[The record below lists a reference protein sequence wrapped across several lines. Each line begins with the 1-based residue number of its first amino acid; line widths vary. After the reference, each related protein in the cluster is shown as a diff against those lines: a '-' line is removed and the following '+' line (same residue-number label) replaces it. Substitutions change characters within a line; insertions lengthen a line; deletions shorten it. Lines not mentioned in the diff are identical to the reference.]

1 MLKRS
6 LDAIGTFRAFLGSE
20 REKKFQIM
28 KMTFSVE
35 SLVINFRSL
44 EAAAAAVAAVAA
56 VAAAAAVA
64 AVAAVAAA
72 AVVVHNE
79 NRVLDISRLEP
90 SSRKNFEIF

>member
-1 MLKRS
+1 
-6 LDAIGTFRAFLGSE
+6 
-20 REKKFQIM
+20 M

-35 SLVINFRSL
+35 SLVINFRSS
-44 EAAAAAVAAVAA
+44 EAAAA
-56 VAAAAAVA
+56 AAAAAVA

-90 SSRKNFEIF
+90 PSRENFENFE